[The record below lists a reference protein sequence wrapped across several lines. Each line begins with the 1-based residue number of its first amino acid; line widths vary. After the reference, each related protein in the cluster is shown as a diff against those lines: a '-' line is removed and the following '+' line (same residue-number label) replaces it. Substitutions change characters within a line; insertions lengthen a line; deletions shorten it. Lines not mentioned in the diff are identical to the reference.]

1 MSKQEQAPAYPVVDV
16 SRIWDQCNR
25 EEEVKCDNGRV
36 WRITDLHEAVKDQP
50 VYQIPLAFIDLAA
63 HSFDVDGGLLAFAM
77 HMRHVNECD
86 ADHPIIVD
94 QWGRIL
100 DGRHRIVKAL
110 LEGRAT
116 IGAKKVPDYTSPTYY
131 K

>member
-1 MSKQEQAPAYPVVDV
+1 MSKQKPEYPTINIL
-16 SRIWDQCNR
+16 RIWDQKHR
-25 EEEVKCDNGRV
+25 EEEVVCENGRV
-36 WRITDLHEAVKDQP
+36 WRVTDLHEAVKDEP

-63 HSFDVDGGLLAFAM
+63 HKFDSDGGLLAFAM
-77 HMRHVNECD
+77 HMRHVQECD

-94 QWGRIL
+94 QWGKIL

-110 LEGRAT
+110 LEGRTT
-116 IGAKKVPDYTSPTYY
+116 IGAKKVPDHTSPTYY